1 MNLKQGNTY
10 KLKAVINNADI
21 NDIAKIVFKFNDIEK
36 IYKSD
41 GSGDVTYAD
50 GTFTVLFSQED
61 TLDFSEIV
69 YYEVAVKFNDD
80 SVKRSNVQKTSVFK
94 TIIERVI

>member
-10 KLKAVINNADI
+10 KLKAIINNINIEDI
-21 NDIAKIVFKFNDIEK
+21 SEIVFKFNEIEK

-41 GSGDVTYAD
+41 GSGDVTYD
-50 GTFTVLFSQED
+50 SDTFTIFFSQED

-69 YYEVAVKFNDD
+69 YYEVAVKFNDE
-80 SVKRSNVQKTSVFK
+80 SVKRSNIQKTSVLK

>member
-1 MNLKQGNTY
+1 MSLKQGNTY
-10 KLKAVINNADI
+10 KLKAVISNIDI
-21 NDIAKIVFKFNDIEK
+21 TEISKIVFKFNDIEK
-36 IYKSD
+36 EYKSD

-50 GTFTVLFSQED
+50 DTFTILFSQEE
-61 TLDFSEIV
+61 TLDFPETV

>member
-1 MNLKQGNTY
+1 MSLKQGNTY
-10 KLKAVINNADI
+10 KLKAIINNVDI
-21 NDIAKIVFKFNDIEK
+21 DDISVIVFKFNDVEK

-50 GTFTVLFSQED
+50 GTFTVSFSQED
-61 TLDFSEIV
+61 TLNFSEIV
-69 YYEVAVKFNDD
+69 YYEVGVKFNDN

>member
-10 KLKAVINNADI
+10 KLKAVINNVDI
-21 NDIAKIVFKFNDIEK
+21 DDISEIVFKFNDVEK

-61 TLDFSEIV
+61 TLNFSEIV
-69 YYEVAVKFNDD
+69 YYEVGVKFNDN

>member
-1 MNLKQGNTY
+1 MSLKQGNTY
-10 KLKAVINNADI
+10 KLKAVINNVDI
-21 NDIAKIVFKFNDIEK
+21 NDISKIVFKFNDVEK
-36 IYKSD
+36 EYNSD

-50 GTFTVLFSQED
+50 GTFTILFSQED

-69 YYEVAVKFNDD
+69 YYEVAVKFNDE
-80 SVKRSNVQKTSVFK
+80 SVKRSNIQKTSALK